1 MRCCLDL
8 IETSPAFFPGMVRW
22 GIGPAMAEELEDLR
36 AELARV
42 DDALV
47 AKIAERRAIVAK
59 IASYKH
65 RKRLPPFS
73 APAEAAREVRLRSS
87 AAAHR
92 LAFPLVEATLQPLFD
107 DALRAQCAIAA
118 LDLAKREIRVCVA
131 PKLSALGGGRFLD
144 ALEAVGAT
152 RVSDGA
158 GAWLLQLSD
167 EARPASDDEPAGEA
181 WVTLSSPDPF
191 RGRVLLQ
198 ILRGDGAE
206 LRPLFDALGA
216 EVDVAYLPAA
226 NAT

>member
-1 MRCCLDL
+1 
-8 IETSPAFFPGMVRW
+8 
-22 GIGPAMAEELEDLR
+22 MADELEDLR
-36 AELARV
+36 AELARI

-47 AKIAERRAIVAK
+47 AKIAERRAIVVK
-59 IASYKH
+59 IASCKH

-73 APAEAAREVRLRSS
+73 APAEAARDARLRSS
-87 AAAHR
+87 AAVHH
-92 LAFPLVEATLQPLFD
+92 LPFPLVEATLQPLFD
-107 DALRAQCAIAA
+107 DALRAQCALAA
-118 LDLAKREIRVCVA
+118 LDLTEREIRVHIA
-131 PKLSALGGGRFLD
+131 PELAALGGGRFLD

-167 EARPASDDEPAGEA
+167 EARPASDEEPAGEA

-216 EVDVAYLPAA
+216 EVDVAYLPPA
-226 NAT
+226 NTT